1 MLLNI
6 KHITWEIYVIK
17 KIYYIFEHIQRVVEL
32 GGSKIYI
39 IKLFHFWRTELL
51 QNMILNFAYIHQTSK
66 MSKIWKKYLK
76 FDGNTL
82 TLFVTQNNITRTM
95 CEQGL
100 PQENTMSIIFLIFV
114 NRV

>member
-39 IKLFHFWRTELL
+39 IKLFHF
-51 QNMILNFAYIHQTSK
+51 
-66 MSKIWKKYLK
+66 
-76 FDGNTL
+76 
-82 TLFVTQNNITRTM
+82 
-95 CEQGL
+95 
-100 PQENTMSIIFLIFV
+100 
-114 NRV
+114 